1 MNDSEVA
8 KVQLREHL
16 ASVLVP
22 PITGGF
28 WSVQKTAQDLC
39 DRNKQPGEVLRTFQN
54 MLTKIPEW
62 SESVLSDEVER
73 ILKVSKCTYLDD
85 LLMGVFLAYMKSF
98 ASLQYRGPSSH
109 IKVEFDRPNASKFIH
124 ELYKQSARKLWQAAY
139 LFKTSVPS
147 EQQSKNR
154 KEVEDLVY
162 KSIDDV
168 IRVFLPWEV
177 ITKSY
182 FVQPVEEP
190 QKSVIFE
197 DDSESEE
204 EERLP
209 VMNIAE
215 EVDDKVSVTDLDE
228 KEEQVIEVRSVAAH
242 VPEPVGVPESVAEQE
257 PEPEVKQITIDPLD
271 EIDSN
276 IGESLVLNV

>member
-1 MNDSEVA
+1 VKTLNIQNDNSDT
-8 KVQLREHL
+8 K
-16 ASVLVP
+16 P
-22 PITGGF
+22 PTKGSMRI
-28 WSVQKTAQDLC
+28 
-39 DRNKQPGEVLRTFQN
+39 QN

-98 ASLQYRGPSSH
+98 ASLQYRGPASH

-197 DDSESEE
+197 DESESEE
-204 EERLP
+204 ELP

-228 KEEQVIEVRSVAAH
+228 REEQVIEVRTIPVI
-242 VPEPVGVPESVAEQE
+242 VPEPVPQSVNVPE
-257 PEPEVKQITIDPLD
+257 PEPEAESEVRQITIDPLA
-271 EIDSN
+271 EIESN